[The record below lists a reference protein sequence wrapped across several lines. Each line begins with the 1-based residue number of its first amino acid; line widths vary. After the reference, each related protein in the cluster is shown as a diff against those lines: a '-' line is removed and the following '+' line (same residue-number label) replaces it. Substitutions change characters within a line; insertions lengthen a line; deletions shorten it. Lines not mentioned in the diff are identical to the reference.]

1 MKALLCLLLG
11 VPAVAMLPGC
21 LFVPRTEFNAAQA
34 ENRALIARAER
45 LYAESL
51 GAQREHIKRLL
62 SEFEIALADQ
72 QLRDAAALR
81 ERFAADLD
89 GFERNWPTL

>member
-1 MKALLCLLLG
+1 VFRNEANLSAEDVDTRFRSLAELKT
-11 VPAVAMLPGC
+11 P
-21 LFVPRTEFNAAQA
+21 PRDQA

-62 SEFEIALADQ
+62 GNFEMALADQ
-72 QLRDAAALR
+72 QLRDASGLR
-81 ERFAADLD
+81 RHFAEALD
-89 GFERNWPTL
+89 GFERTWPSA